1 MPMEDAVRKLTGVQA
16 DLFGFADRGYLRPGG
31 WADVVVFDPATV
43 GSGPVRRVRD
53 FPAEGDRLTAD
64 RPTGITHVVVN
75 GVPIRQDGEMLPLG
89 QGDRPGQVVGPTRR
103 G

>member
-1 MPMEDAVRKLTGVQA
+1 M
-16 DLFGFADRGYLRPGG
+16 
-31 WADVVVFDPATV
+31 VVFDPATV

-64 RPTGITHVVVN
+64 RPTGITHVLVN